1 MIFISSLLLWCLAV
15 CLAGDI
21 VAGLEEFLSDV
32 LSGQRGATVGDN
44 QGELN
49 DKYPGGNPGPAV

>member
-1 MIFISSLLLWCLAV
+1 MIFISSLLLWWLAV

-32 LSGQRGATVGDN
+32 LSGRRGATVGDN
-44 QGELN
+44 QGGLN
-49 DKYPGGNPGPAV
+49 TEHPVENP